1 LPEEACFLKNVH
13 LFDHFEFGISSKD
26 AVTMGVGTRK
36 LVEHAFLALLD
47 SGINSRSQNVGAY
60 TSAIAFDLLSAA
72 DAVSMHS
79 YFLDCLLN
87 VFNRMNLM
95 SEMGLE
101 EVRRLW
107 PTEFLTSWIYW
118 GHPFPSTPRAV
129 PR

>member
-26 AVTMGVGTRK
+26 ALTMGVATRK

-60 TSAIAFDLLSAA
+60 TSGIAFDLLSSA
-72 DAVSMHS
+72 DAVSRCVC
-79 YFLDCLLN
+79 FLN
-87 VFNRMNLM
+87 PHRTFFNRTSLM
-95 SEMGLE
+95 FGMGLE
-101 EVRRLW
+101 EVRRLS
-107 PTEFLTSWIYW
+107 PIEFRTSWICS
-118 GHPFPSTPRAV
+118 GHPFPSTLRAV